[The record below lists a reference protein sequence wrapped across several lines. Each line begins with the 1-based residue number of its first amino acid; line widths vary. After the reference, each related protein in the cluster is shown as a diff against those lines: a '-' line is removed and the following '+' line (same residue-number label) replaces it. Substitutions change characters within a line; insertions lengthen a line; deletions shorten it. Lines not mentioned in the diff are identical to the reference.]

1 MFFTNSE
8 NVDPSI
14 HASVDTMSD
23 YSTLKVSEML
33 AKVVK
38 VLDKATAGSRL
49 NPMNLSDGADDPMAI
64 TSDSSSELQE
74 EIDDAD
80 YDSDD
85 EAWSSKPPKIQQWTH
100 SSTASIMTPDQK
112 VSKARLRH
120 DLQMAKD
127 AGFRVSHAGSLATG
141 GRDGFVM
148 VAVRIAKL
156 GISEEA
162 LDAWHM
168 DPTQYFLILIRYT
181 TGYQSFD
188 DLTGNASC
196 NTQIRVGLSSRY
208 KLAIEEAIEAFV
220 RLEDKSKTKKLFN
233 KSHDEAKPKSG
244 LGRLFIGR
252 PIEELLNDRLI
263 LLVRYRM
270 AMGFPWLGAEN
281 FFNDHQ
287 GS

>member
-8 NVDPSI
+8 NVDSSI
-14 HASVDTMSD
+14 QTAVDTMSE
-23 YSTLKVSEML
+23 YCNLKVSEML

-49 NPMNLSDGADDPMAI
+49 NPVHLSDGADDPMAVD
-64 TSDSSSELQE
+64 SDSGSGLQE
-74 EIDDAD
+74 ENDDAD
-80 YDSDD
+80 YDSED
-85 EAWSSKPPKIQQWTH
+85 EAWSSKPPKSQQWT
-100 SSTASIMTPDQK
+100 SSGTTPVMTANQK
-112 VSKARLRH
+112 ASKARLRH
-120 DLQMAKD
+120 DLLMAKD
-127 AGFRVSHAGSLATG
+127 AGFRVSQVGSLADG

-148 VAVRIAKL
+148 VAIRVAKL

-168 DPTQYFLILIRYT
+168 DPTQYFLILLRYSS
-181 TGYQSFD
+181 GYQCFD
-188 DLTGNASC
+188 DLIGNAIC
-196 NTQIRVGLSSRY
+196 NTQVRVGLSSRY
-208 KLAIEEAIEAFV
+208 KLPTEAATEAFA
-220 RLEDKSKTKKLFN
+220 RLEDKSKTDKLFN
-233 KSHDEAKPKSG
+233 KSHDGPKKSG

-263 LLVRYRM
+263 LLARYRM

-287 GS
+287 GL